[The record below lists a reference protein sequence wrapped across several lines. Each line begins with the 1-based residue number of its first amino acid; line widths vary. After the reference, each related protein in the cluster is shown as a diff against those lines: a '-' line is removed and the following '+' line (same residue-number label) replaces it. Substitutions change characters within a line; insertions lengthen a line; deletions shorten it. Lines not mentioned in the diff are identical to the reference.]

1 MTDQEAQTLAEGI
14 YNTIFSSL
22 TASPD
27 GGKGAYDPN
36 KIFLTMLKPGAL
48 INAADFSNSWT
59 PGNPTGSHP
68 NALNLWDL
76 IDHAPSFSAVQGDL
90 LGGPTI
96 SGYYHDILRATVT
109 IVDKVDPAVKKQY
122 DDAFNF
128 LHVKAKDENG
138 NDTTVQSP
146 IWAAYDANQASY
158 IQAQSA
164 YQAAYQAAISDP
176 HTKSQ
181 WPILAPALQLP
192 VKQTFTKWR
201 AEGADQVEA
210 KLAILQ
216 TSGGNQVQRAFAD
229 AQLQYNGYAIDLDGS
244 GNNLPRSAV
253 APSNWYLGTAPW
265 GTMSWNHA
273 TTIAHTSSDF
283 KSYGGGAGFSV
294 GLWSVGGGVQ
304 HTSSNFHSD
313 ASLSTVSVSY
323 KYAVLQ
329 ARRPWIANILGLPG
343 WRTDEFPKGGLST
356 GTKNGQQNSKMPL
369 LPTAYILIKDLVINA
384 DFSSAELDKASSS
397 TTAKMSV
404 GWGPFSISGNYTHT
418 HNSSYAKGEFGHGHI
433 AQSNIQ
439 VIGMINQI
447 VPLSPP
453 Q

>member
-36 KIFLTMLKPGAL
+36 KIFLTMMKPGAL
-48 INAADFSNSWT
+48 ISAADYANSWT
-59 PGNPTGSHP
+59 PGNPNGNQTTAG
-68 NALNLWDL
+68 NLWDL
-76 IDHAPSFSAVQGDL
+76 IDHEPGFSAVTGDL
-90 LGGPTI
+90 LGGQTI
-96 SGYYHDILRATVT
+96 SGFYKDILRATVT
-109 IVDKVDPAVKKQY
+109 IVDKVDPVLQKQY
-122 DDAFNF
+122 DDAVNF

-146 IWAAYDANQASY
+146 IWASYDQNQAAY

-176 HTKSQ
+176 TTKAQ

-192 VKQTFTKWR
+192 VKQAFTKWR

-229 AQLQYNGYAIDLDGS
+229 AQLQFDGYQKDLDGS
-244 GNNLPRSAV
+244 GTSLPRSAV
-253 APSNWYLGTAPW
+253 APANWYMSGAPW
-265 GTMSWNHA
+265 GHMKWNNA
-273 TTIAHTSSDF
+273 TSISHTSADF
-283 KSYGGGAGFSV
+283 KSYGGGASFSV
-294 GLWSVGGGVQ
+294 GLWSVGGGAQ
-304 HTSSNFHSD
+304 HTSTSSHSD
-313 ASLSTVSVSY
+313 ASLTKVFVSY
-323 KYAVLQ
+323 DYTVLQ
-329 ARRPWIANILGLPG
+329 ARRPWLANILGLPG
-343 WRTDEFPKGGLST
+343 WKSDEWPKGGLST
-356 GTKNGQQNSKMPL
+356 GTRNGQQHSKMPL
-369 LPTAYILIKDLVINA
+369 MPTAYILIKNLVITA

-397 TTAKMSV
+397 TTAKLSV

-418 HNSSYAKGEFGHGHI
+418 HSSEYAKGVIGHGGI
-433 AQSNIQ
+433 AQPNIQ

-447 VPLSPP
+447 VPLAPP